1 MSFVYSEDIPMR
13 RYPRNIPNC
22 PSSSSPLHTHR
33 QKAVWQAYQPSQGDP
48 IPQHLH
54 RANNAPLDKNAIKL
68 AEIPVFERCF
78 KYGTSPDYIPKKIKE
93 TPEMIVSVKLYA

>member
-1 MSFVYSEDIPMR
+1 MKLWFQQFQDV
-13 RYPRNIPNC
+13 
-22 PSSSSPLHTHR
+22 
-33 QKAVWQAYQPSQGDP
+33 QALLY
-48 IPQHLH
+48 LH
-54 RANNAPLDKNAIKL
+54 RANNAPLDKNAINL

>member
-1 MSFVYSEDIPMR
+1 MK
-13 RYPRNIPNC
+13 
-22 PSSSSPLHTHR
+22 R
-33 QKAVWQAYQPSQGDP
+33 QDAYMMMC
-48 IPQHLH
+48 LY
-54 RANNAPLDKNAIKL
+54 RANNAPLDKNAINL

>member
-1 MSFVYSEDIPMR
+1 MKAAKQANRLFPDAPV
-13 RYPRNIPNC
+13 
-22 PSSSSPLHTHR
+22 PL
-33 QKAVWQAYQPSQGDP
+33 Y
-48 IPQHLH
+48 LH
-54 RANNAPLDKNAIKL
+54 RANNAPLDKNAINL